1 MSQSCRIDRRTVL
14 KGLGT
19 AISLPLL
26 DAMQPLRALA
36 GTSAEAAAT
45 PPLRMAFFFVPNGV
59 HMPDWTPTTEG
70 ADFDLPATLQ
80 ALAPYRDYL
89 TVVSGLAHDK
99 AKANGDGPGDH
110 ARSAAC
116 FLTASQPFK
125 TGGANIKVGV
135 SVDQYAAQ
143 QIGQTTRFPSLEL
156 GIERGLQA
164 GSCDSGYSCAYSS
177 NISWRTESTPM
188 GKEIDPKLA
197 FERLFGSPDEI
208 ESREAR
214 GLRDHYRQSVLDFVR
229 DDAARLKNRL
239 GRADGRKLEEYLT
252 GVRELEVRI
261 QRAAEEELV
270 EQPAMEKPSGIP
282 KRDYELHLRLMA
294 DILAL
299 AFQGD
304 QTRIS
309 TFMLA
314 NEGSNRP
321 YPFLE
326 VSEGHHD
333 LSHHGGDEAKQ
344 AKISKINRFHMDQF
358 AYFLERLAA
367 IREGEGN
374 LLDHSMILYGSGIGD
389 GNRHNHDDLP
399 LLLVGKAGGK
409 LSAGRH
415 VRYEQN
421 TPVANLYLSLLDR
434 AGVEIDTMGDATGR
448 LDNLSI

>member
-1 MSQSCRIDRRTVL
+1 MSQSWRISRRTVL

-19 AISLPLL
+19 TVALPLL
-26 DAMQPLRALA
+26 DAMQPLRVLA
-36 GTSAEAAAT
+36 GEASAASAT

-59 HMPDWTPTTEG
+59 HMPDWTPATDG
-70 ADFDLPATLQ
+70 ADFELPATLQ
-80 ALAPYRDYL
+80 PLAAYREYMTVL
-89 TVVSGLAHDK
+89 TGLAHDK

-125 TGGANIKVGV
+125 TSGANIKVGV

-164 GSCDSGYSCAYSS
+164 GGCDSGYSCAYSS

-188 GKEIDPKLA
+188 GKEIDPKLV
-197 FERLFGSPDEI
+197 FERLFGGPDEA

-214 GLRDHYRQSVLDFVR
+214 HQRDRYRKSVLDFVR
-229 DDAARLKNRL
+229 DDASRLQRRL
-239 GRADGRKLEEYLT
+239 GKTDNRKLEEYLS
-252 GVRELEVRI
+252 GVRELELRI
-261 QRAAEEELV
+261 QRAGEEV
-270 EQPAMEKPSGIP
+270 AIEQPDMEKPTGIP
-282 KRDYELHLRLMA
+282 KGDYQQHLRLMA

-304 QTRIS
+304 HTRIA

-326 VSEGHHD
+326 VREGHHD
-333 LSHHGGDEAKQ
+333 LSHHGNDEAKQ
-344 AKISKINRFHMDQF
+344 VKISKINLFHMEQF
-358 AYFLERLAA
+358 AYFVERLAA
-367 IREGEGN
+367 IKEGEGN
-374 LLDHSMILYGSGIGD
+374 VLDHSMILYGSGIGD

-399 LLLVGKAGGK
+399 LLLMGKANGK
-409 LSAGRH
+409 LSPGRH
-415 VRYEQN
+415 LRYEPN
-421 TPVANLYLSLLDR
+421 TPVANLFLSLLDR
-434 AGVEIDTMGDATGR
+434 ADVKIDTMGDATGR
-448 LDNLSI
+448 LENLSV